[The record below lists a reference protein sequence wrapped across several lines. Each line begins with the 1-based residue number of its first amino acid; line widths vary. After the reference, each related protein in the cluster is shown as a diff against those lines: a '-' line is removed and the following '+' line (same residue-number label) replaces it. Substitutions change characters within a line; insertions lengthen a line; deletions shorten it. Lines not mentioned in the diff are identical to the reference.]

1 VCILFFVHRPRFP
14 LFRTQSIAR
23 DRDYLGYNV
32 TNNQAEYQGLI
43 NGLDYMV
50 RQGMSCG
57 TLYVRGDSQLV
68 IRQMEGRFRVKSDN
82 LKPYHNEANESVD
95 QVDCSRITYK
105 LIARERNGEADGLAN
120 QAIQN
125 A

>member
-1 VCILFFVHRPRFP
+1 VCILFFANRLCFF
-14 LFRTQSIAR
+14 FRIQAIAC
-23 DRDYLGYNV
+23 DNDYLGYNV

-43 NGLDYMV
+43 NCLDYLV
-50 RQGMSCG
+50 CQGMSCG

-68 IRQMEGRFRVKSDN
+68 IRQMEGRYKVKSDN
-82 LKPYHNEANESVD
+82 LKRYHNEANESVD
-95 QVDCSRITYK
+95 QVDCSRITFK
-105 LIARERNGEADGLAN
+105 HIARERNGEADGLAN